1 MHHTQNQSSF
11 LGQGQAF
18 VGQNLQSGMIGYGQ
32 TPISNAW
39 NYRLQP
45 VATAMNNAQ
54 QQTGGQFQQNN
65 NFALSGSYMQ
75 GGQQAI
81 FQPSIDISETQSDL
95 VVACSMQNTNPNNI
109 DLTATEDSVSI
120 SAQSFIGN
128 QTSSLHRTI
137 PLPTTIRAEAIDA
150 SYSNGVLR
158 IRMPKRGTSTRKQLQ
173 VNVNEQQ

>member
-1 MHHTQNQSSF
+1 MHHTQNQSQF

-18 VGQNLQSGMIGYGQ
+18 VGQNLQSGMMGYNQGF
-32 TPISNAW
+32 TSNAW

-45 VATAMNNAQ
+45 VATAMNTA

-65 NFALSGSYMQ
+65 NLSGSGSYMQ
-75 GGQQAI
+75 GGQQSI
-81 FQPSIDISETQSDL
+81 FQPSIDISETQNDL
-95 VVACSMQNTNPNNI
+95 VVACSMQNANPNNI

-158 IRMPKRGTSTRKQLQ
+158 IRMPKRETSARKQLQ
-173 VNVNEQQ
+173 VNVNE